1 MASHMNDGGSRSE
14 TRSLAALVSIFAFVT
29 ICAVCLLGVRTPV
42 LAQDAGQPLEQQI
55 KAAYLFKFGG
65 YVEWPA
71 NAFADAGAPLVIGIV
86 GDEALARE
94 VTRAVGN
101 RTINGRAVVVHS
113 LQPTEPIPRVHIL
126 FVSRAQLPKAGDFAA
141 AARTALVVT
150 DADRGLDQ
158 GGVINFVAADNRV
171 RFEVSL
177 DAAKRSG
184 LKIGAPLL
192 SVAMRVQG

>member
-1 MASHMNDGGSRSE
+1 VNAGRNRKE
-14 TRSLAALVSIFAFVT
+14 F
-29 ICAVCLLGVRTPV
+29 RTPGAPGSILFFLLLCIASVLGTLGLV
-42 LAQDAGQPLEQQI
+42 LADDNVQPLEQQV

-71 NAFADAGAPLVIGIV
+71 NAFADAAAPLIIGIV
-86 GDEALARE
+86 ADDALARE

-101 RTINGRAVVVHS
+101 RTINGRPVIVQS
-113 LQPTEPIPRVHIL
+113 LRVAEPLAKVHIL
-126 FVSRAQLPKAGDFAA
+126 FVGRAQLPKSAELVASTHA
-141 AARTALVVT
+141 ALVVT

-158 GGVINFVAADNRV
+158 GGVINFVTADNRV

>member
-1 MASHMNDGGSRSE
+1 MNAGESRPGLRIAA
-14 TRSLAALVSIFAFVT
+14 TPRWRLFFLLLCIACFPGARRIALAEENA
-29 ICAVCLLGVRTPV
+29 
-42 LAQDAGQPLEQQI
+42 QPLEQQV

-71 NAFADAGAPLVIGIV
+71 NAFADAAAPLIIGIV
-86 GDEALARE
+86 ADDALVRE

-101 RTINGRAVVVHS
+101 RTINGRTVVVQS
-113 LQPTEPIPRVHIL
+113 LRGTEAVAKVHIL
-126 FVSRAQLPKAGDFAA
+126 FVGRAQLAKSTDLVASTHA
-141 AARTALVVT
+141 ALVVT

-158 GGVINFVAADNRV
+158 GGVINFVTAENRV

>member
-1 MASHMNDGGSRSE
+1 MAGDN
-14 TRSLAALVSIFAFVT
+14 
-29 ICAVCLLGVRTPV
+29 
-42 LAQDAGQPLEQQI
+42 GQPLEQQV

-71 NAFADAGAPLVIGIV
+71 SAFVDATAPLVIGIV
-86 GDEALARE
+86 ADDALARE

-101 RTINGRAVVVHS
+101 RTINGRAVVVQS
-113 LQPTEPIPRVHIL
+113 LRANEPVVKVHIL
-126 FVSRAQLPKAGDFAA
+126 FVGRSQLPKSAELVASTHA
-141 AARTALVVT
+141 ALVVT

-158 GGVINFVAADNRV
+158 GGVINFVTADNRV

>member
-42 LAQDAGQPLEQQI
+42 LAQAAGQPLEQQI

-94 VTRAVGN
+94 GTRAVGN
-101 RTINGRAVVVHS
+101 RTIKGWAIVMPS
-113 LQPTEPIPRVHIL
+113 TPR
-126 FVSRAQLPKAGDFAA
+126 SERK
-141 AARTALVVT
+141 
-150 DADRGLDQ
+150 
-158 GGVINFVAADNRV
+158 
-171 RFEVSL
+171 
-177 DAAKRSG
+177 
-184 LKIGAPLL
+184 
-192 SVAMRVQG
+192 

>member
-1 MASHMNDGGSRSE
+1 MRG
-14 TRSLAALVSIFAFVT
+14 VT
-29 ICAVCLLGVRTPV
+29 SAEDN
-42 LAQDAGQPLEQQI
+42 AQPLEQQV

-71 NAFADAGAPLVIGIV
+71 NAFADAAAPLIIGIV
-86 GDEALARE
+86 ADDALVRE

-101 RTINGRAVVVHS
+101 RTINGRTVVVQS
-113 LQPTEPIPRVHIL
+113 LRVAEPVAKVHIL
-126 FVSRAQLPKAGDFAA
+126 FVGRAQLPKSAELVASA
-141 AARTALVVT
+141 HAALVVT

-158 GGVINFVAADNRV
+158 GGMINFVTADNRV